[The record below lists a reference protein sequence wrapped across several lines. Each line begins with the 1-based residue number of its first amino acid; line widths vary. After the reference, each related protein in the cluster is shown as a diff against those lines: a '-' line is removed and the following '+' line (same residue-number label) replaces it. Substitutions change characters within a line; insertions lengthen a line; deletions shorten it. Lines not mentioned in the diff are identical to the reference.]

1 MAKRVF
7 TAFLLG
13 SAAALSAGT
22 AHAAVTL
29 VNPIYFEDFDTLIST
44 GTATVPGA
52 LPNGFEFLEVGT
64 NANRI
69 YTAGTGSSN
78 AGDTYSFGAAGSTDR
93 ALGTL
98 LSGTL
103 QSRFGVQLI
112 NGLNRTITAL
122 NISYVGEQFRLGTIN
137 RADRLAFSY
146 STNATTLN
154 NGTYINLTD
163 LDFSSPTTTGTT
175 GALNGNAAANQAV
188 RVGTIAGLELLAGQS
203 IFLRFLDIDVN
214 GADDG
219 LGVDNFRVEAVT
231 LAAVPEPAT
240 WAMMI
245 TGFGFVGGA
254 LRQRRRAAAKLA

>member
-1 MAKRVF
+1 MVRRVF
-7 TAFLLG
+7 SALLLG
-13 SAAALSAGT
+13 SAAALSISA
-22 AHAAVTL
+22 AQAAVVLTAP
-29 VNPIYFEDFDTLIST
+29 VYFEDFDTLIST

-52 LPNGFEFLEVGT
+52 LPNGFEFLEAGA

-98 LSGTL
+98 LSGNL
-103 QSRFGVQLI
+103 ASRFGVQLI
-112 NGLNRTITAL
+112 NGLNRTITSL
-122 NISYVGEQFRLGTIN
+122 NISYVGEQYRLGTAN

-146 STNATTLN
+146 SLDATTLN
-154 NGTYINLTD
+154 NGTYINFTD
-163 LDFSSPTTTGTT
+163 LDFTSPTTTPPLGV
-175 GALNGNAAANQAV
+175 LNGNAAANQSV

-231 LAAVPEPAT
+231 LAAVPEPST

-245 TGFGFVGGA
+245 IGFGFVGGA
-254 LRQRRRAAAKLA
+254 MRQRRRATVAA